1 MKKVIMFM
9 SVSLLTIFSIGCSS
23 DDAGGAP
30 IIEPPI
36 ETDYEKFIQNEWAF
50 MKYQLLDKDR
60 KVVFELDAK
69 GTDCKNNLWIF
80 KETLDENKEKIK
92 LRTDLSYI
100 TDPETEKCEE
110 FRKQIPYNIL
120 NGNELVTAL
129 VNDGDQLMIYFFEIR
144 EMRKNK
150 MLLIRKD
157 YELTEE
163 EAIKYNFPK
172 EAKYLQYELKTTK

>member
-23 DDAGGAP
+23 DDGGGAP

-69 GTDCKNNLWIF
+69 GADCKNNLWIF
-80 KETLDENKEKIK
+80 KETLDENKDKIK
-92 LRTDLSYI
+92 VRTDYTYVQNPD
-100 TDPETEKCEE
+100 TDECEE
-110 FRKQIPYNIL
+110 HKKTMPYSINDK
-120 NGNELVTAL
+120 ELVTAL
-129 VNDGDQLMIYFFEIR
+129 LNDGDQMMVYFFEIH

-163 EAIKYNFPK
+163 EAVLYGFPK

>member
-1 MKKVIMFM
+1 MFC
-9 SVSLLTIFSIGCSS
+9 IGCSS
-23 DDAGGAP
+23 DDGGVAP

-36 ETDYEKFIQNEWAF
+36 ETDYEKVIQNEWAF
-50 MKYQLLDKDR
+50 TKYQLLDKDR

-69 GTDCKNNLWIF
+69 GGDCKNNLWIF
-80 KETLDENKEKIK
+80 KEELDEDNEMTKF
-92 LRTDLSYI
+92 RTDLSYI
-100 TDPETEKCEE
+100 EDPDTGQCVE
-110 FRKQIPYNIL
+110 FRKKIPYSIL

-129 VNDGDQLMIYFFEIR
+129 VNDGDQLMVYFFEIH

>member
-1 MKKVIMFM
+1 MA
-9 SVSLLTIFSIGCSS
+9 VSLLTMFSFGCSS
-23 DDAGGAP
+23 DDGGEAP

-36 ETDYEKFIQNEWAF
+36 VTDYDKFIQNEWAF
-50 MKYQLLDKDR
+50 TKYQLLDKDR
-60 KVVFELDAK
+60 KVVFEMDSK
-69 GTDCKNNLWIF
+69 GADCKNNLWIF
-80 KETLDENKEKIK
+80 KEELDENKEKIK
-92 LRTDLSYI
+92 VRTDLSYI
-100 TDPETEKCEE
+100 EDPETGKCEE
-110 FRKQIPYNIL
+110 HRKQIPYNIL

-129 VNDGDQLMIYFFEIR
+129 VNDGDQLMIYFFEIH

-172 EAKYLQYELKTTK
+172 EAKYLQYELKTMK